1 MTFDTVVFGSFKV
14 GTGFTDGSVITGGG
28 LRLFIKPTKNI
39 GNAPLDVTVTYVDQ
53 FGNTAEVT
61 TVSTSVPGSTTSGSH
76 IQVSLN
82 AGDSGVQ
89 DVTNITV
96 TGGTVGDEFNV
107 ESWNEGLG
115 KSPYVLAKA
124 DAGFTWLDSEPIVE
138 NVHLEQSWVKD
149 ETMDITTVNVIQG
162 GTAADKSFTMQ
173 TETFEPDYV
182 NEFSRTGFMEPTTTD
197 IQDAG
202 MKRLMSYLAAGL
214 SVTAIDANEQAT
226 RYKWKY
232 NGSGYDDSG
241 FIQIDF
247 DFALVRGTLFTFEVL
262 DKAGLLKF
270 SRAANTKG
278 WTVPTT
284 INSYCG
290 QETSYPASNT
300 KDGSTTTE
308 WRHHVN
314 ETHWIIYD
322 LGTGAV
328 VGGLKIFWRG
338 LASGYICDISS
349 SNNLSDWTYEVM
361 DWDISGAGG
370 VWKEQQF
377 IPVQKRYIKIEIDP
391 YNSYNDLDDFMETQF
406 YLFEHQALVFKSL
419 AFEMRLRCSTT
430 GTTAGTE
437 YLDIRNIVLTRYKAE
452 GSITSNFAVS
462 LPNIDHY
469 DELLMS
475 VTKPTGSNIKF
486 LLAFSD
492 NGSDWSDYC
501 GPDGTSATFYDYI
514 GQSIAL
520 PGGYTGYYYKWKG
533 ILYSDGRETPV
544 FDGLTIWE
552 FVKIQARE
560 LLLEKQLSDYMPAP
574 NPLIVSPIGLNN
586 VNPRTTAG
594 YPASPAGGDYISEAL
609 SGNNYNA
616 LQKYSIWTVGVDETW
631 IPECLSG
638 RTFDR
643 REILLIKTYSETTVG
658 QVLSGYVRDQNE
670 NIIAG
675 TKVIITSTYSIGLDQ
690 MGTVNPDTGFYQVFV
705 KNTKY
710 DGRSIIVALAGKSFS
725 VSYTKYGTP
734 ALLDGTTKLASPQDL
749 HFWKPDA
756 ICGKSV
762 AFVGSLVTY

>member
-14 GTGFTDGSVITGGG
+14 GTGFTDGSTITGGG

-39 GNAPLDVTVTYVDQ
+39 GSAPLDVTVTYVDQ

-115 KSPYVLAKA
+115 KSPYFLAKA

-138 NVHLEQSWVKD
+138 NVHIEQSWVKD
-149 ETMDITTVNVIQG
+149 EPMDITTVNVIQG
-162 GTAADKSFTMQ
+162 GTVADKSFMME
-173 TETFEPDYV
+173 TETVLPVYANDLHRYG
-182 NEFSRTGFMEPTTTD
+182 SLTSIDT
-197 IQDAG
+197 QDDG
-202 MKRLMSYLAAGL
+202 LKRLICALGPVA
-214 SVTAIDANEQAT
+214 VTAEQST
-226 RYKWKY
+226 RFKWFWDGTQY
-232 NGSGYDDSG
+232 VDSG

-247 DFALVRGTLFTFEVL
+247 DFALNRGSLFTFEVA
-262 DKAGLLKF
+262 DKDLVVKF
-270 SRAANTKG
+270 TRATNTKG
-278 WTVPTT
+278 WTTPGT
-284 INSYCG
+284 ITSYCG
-290 QETSYPASNT
+290 QELLFLASYT
-300 KDGSTTTE
+300 KDGNTTTE
-308 WRHHVN
+308 WRHN
-314 ETHWIIYD
+314 TDEAHWIIYD
-322 LGTGAV
+322 LGAGARI
-328 VGGLKIFWRG
+328 GGAKIYWRG
-338 LASGYICDISS
+338 LDSGFKCDVETSDDLSS
-349 SNNLSDWTYEVM
+349 WTTEID
-361 DWDISGAGG
+361 DWDVSGVAG
-370 VWKEQQF
+370 WFTQEF
-377 IPVQKRYIKIEIDP
+377 PVVTKRYVRIMMWP
-391 YNSYNDLDDFMETQF
+391 YNSSHSLANVMEVQF
-406 YLFEHQALVFKSL
+406 YLLEHQTLVFKSL

-430 GTTAGTE
+430 GSAAGTE
-437 YLDIRNIVLTRYKAE
+437 YVDIRNVKILRYKLS
-452 GSITSNFAVS
+452 GFVTSNFAVS
-462 LPNIDHY
+462 IPNISSY
-469 DELLMS
+469 DELLMA
-475 VTKPTGSNIKF
+475 VTKPTGSNVKF
-486 LLAFSD
+486 QLAFSD

-514 GQSIAL
+514 GQAITL
-520 PGGYTGYYYKWKG
+520 PGGYTGYYYKWKA
-533 ILYSDGRETPV
+533 ILYSDGRETPI

-560 LLLEKQLSDYMPAP
+560 LLLKKQLSDYMPAP

-594 YPASPAGGDYISEAL
+594 YPSSPAGGDYISEPL

-616 LQKYSIWTVGVDETW
+616 LQKYSIWTVGVDEIW

-638 RTFDR
+638 RTFNR

-710 DGRSIIVALAGKSFS
+710 DGRSVIVGLVGKSFS

-734 ALLDGTTKLASPQDL
+734 ALLDGTTQLASPQDL
-749 HFWKPDA
+749 HFWKPNQ

-762 AFVGSLVTY
+762 AYVGSLVSY